1 MKIHKQNIIT
11 DMDIRLNIIDIVKA
25 EARID
30 RKVVIISSIIQF
42 IIYIILLQINVLLAK
57 LTMPLYFIFIAI
69 VLSNGAYEKDID
81 NIMYNYE
88 DKNDILRELKQFKI
102 DKKIKDSLCED
113 NSMLIKTQTRL
124 CVVVLEKMDII
135 KIVEREGKI
144 FIIAERGNSSYDLGQ
159 YSSISKAKRVLDNL
173 LRDYKEMYFD
183 AENDYWYMVYEMP
196 SYE

>member
-42 IIYIILLQINVLLAK
+42 AIYIILLKINVLLAK
-57 LTMPLYFIFIAI
+57 LTIPLYFIFIAI
-69 VLSNGAYEKDID
+69 VLSKGAYEKDID

-102 DKKIKDSLCED
+102 DKKIKD
-113 NSMLIKTQTRL
+113 
-124 CVVVLEKMDII
+124 
-135 KIVEREGKI
+135 
-144 FIIAERGNSSYDLGQ
+144 
-159 YSSISKAKRVLDNL
+159 
-173 LRDYKEMYFD
+173 
-183 AENDYWYMVYEMP
+183 
-196 SYE
+196 

>member
-42 IIYIILLQINVLLAK
+42 VIYIILLQINVLLAK

-69 VLSNGAYEKDID
+69 VLSSGAYEKDID

-102 DKKIKDSLCED
+102 DKKIKD
-113 NSMLIKTQTRL
+113 
-124 CVVVLEKMDII
+124 
-135 KIVEREGKI
+135 
-144 FIIAERGNSSYDLGQ
+144 
-159 YSSISKAKRVLDNL
+159 
-173 LRDYKEMYFD
+173 
-183 AENDYWYMVYEMP
+183 
-196 SYE
+196 

>member
-1 MKIHKQNIIT
+1 MTKIHKQDIIT

-42 IIYIILLQINVLLAK
+42 AIYIILLQFNVLLAK

-69 VLSNGAYEKDID
+69 VFSNGAYEKDID

-102 DKKIKDSLCED
+102 DKKIKD
-113 NSMLIKTQTRL
+113 
-124 CVVVLEKMDII
+124 
-135 KIVEREGKI
+135 
-144 FIIAERGNSSYDLGQ
+144 
-159 YSSISKAKRVLDNL
+159 
-173 LRDYKEMYFD
+173 
-183 AENDYWYMVYEMP
+183 
-196 SYE
+196 

>member
-42 IIYIILLQINVLLAK
+42 VIYIILLQINVLLAK

-69 VLSNGAYEKDID
+69 VLSSGAYEKDID

-88 DKNDILRELKQFKI
+88 NKNDILRELKQFKI
-102 DKKIKDSLCED
+102 DKKIKD
-113 NSMLIKTQTRL
+113 
-124 CVVVLEKMDII
+124 
-135 KIVEREGKI
+135 
-144 FIIAERGNSSYDLGQ
+144 
-159 YSSISKAKRVLDNL
+159 
-173 LRDYKEMYFD
+173 
-183 AENDYWYMVYEMP
+183 
-196 SYE
+196 

>member
-11 DMDIRLNIIDIVKA
+11 DMDIRLNIIDIVIS

-42 IIYIILLQINVLLAK
+42 VIYIILLQINVLLAK

-102 DKKIKDSLCED
+102 DKKIKD
-113 NSMLIKTQTRL
+113 
-124 CVVVLEKMDII
+124 
-135 KIVEREGKI
+135 
-144 FIIAERGNSSYDLGQ
+144 
-159 YSSISKAKRVLDNL
+159 
-173 LRDYKEMYFD
+173 
-183 AENDYWYMVYEMP
+183 
-196 SYE
+196 

>member
-42 IIYIILLQINVLLAK
+42 VIYIILLQINVLLAK

-69 VLSNGAYEKDID
+69 VLSNGTYEKDID

-102 DKKIKDSLCED
+102 DKKIKD
-113 NSMLIKTQTRL
+113 
-124 CVVVLEKMDII
+124 
-135 KIVEREGKI
+135 
-144 FIIAERGNSSYDLGQ
+144 
-159 YSSISKAKRVLDNL
+159 
-173 LRDYKEMYFD
+173 
-183 AENDYWYMVYEMP
+183 
-196 SYE
+196 

>member
-11 DMDIRLNIIDIVKA
+11 DMDIRLNIIDIVMS

-42 IIYIILLQINVLLAK
+42 VIYIILLQINVLLAK

-69 VLSNGAYEKDID
+69 VLSNSTYEKDID

-102 DKKIKDSLCED
+102 DKKIKD
-113 NSMLIKTQTRL
+113 
-124 CVVVLEKMDII
+124 
-135 KIVEREGKI
+135 
-144 FIIAERGNSSYDLGQ
+144 
-159 YSSISKAKRVLDNL
+159 
-173 LRDYKEMYFD
+173 
-183 AENDYWYMVYEMP
+183 
-196 SYE
+196 

>member
-42 IIYIILLQINVLLAK
+42 VIYIILLQFNMLIAK

-69 VLSNGAYEKDID
+69 VLSNSAYKKDID
-81 NIMYNYE
+81 NIMCDYQ

-102 DKKIKDSLCED
+102 DKKIKD
-113 NSMLIKTQTRL
+113 
-124 CVVVLEKMDII
+124 
-135 KIVEREGKI
+135 
-144 FIIAERGNSSYDLGQ
+144 
-159 YSSISKAKRVLDNL
+159 
-173 LRDYKEMYFD
+173 
-183 AENDYWYMVYEMP
+183 
-196 SYE
+196 

>member
-42 IIYIILLQINVLLAK
+42 VIYIILLQINVLLAK

-69 VLSNGAYEKDID
+69 VLSSGAYEKDID

-88 DKNDILRELKQFKI
+88 NKNDILRKLKQFKI
-102 DKKIKDSLCED
+102 DKKIKD
-113 NSMLIKTQTRL
+113 
-124 CVVVLEKMDII
+124 
-135 KIVEREGKI
+135 
-144 FIIAERGNSSYDLGQ
+144 
-159 YSSISKAKRVLDNL
+159 
-173 LRDYKEMYFD
+173 
-183 AENDYWYMVYEMP
+183 
-196 SYE
+196 

>member
-11 DMDIRLNIIDIVKA
+11 DMDIRLNIIDIVMS

-42 IIYIILLQINVLLAK
+42 IIYIVLLQFNVLLAK

-69 VLSNGAYEKDID
+69 VFSKGAYEKDID

-102 DKKIKDSLCED
+102 DKKIKD
-113 NSMLIKTQTRL
+113 
-124 CVVVLEKMDII
+124 
-135 KIVEREGKI
+135 
-144 FIIAERGNSSYDLGQ
+144 
-159 YSSISKAKRVLDNL
+159 
-173 LRDYKEMYFD
+173 
-183 AENDYWYMVYEMP
+183 
-196 SYE
+196 

>member
-42 IIYIILLQINVLLAK
+42 VIYIILLQINVLLAK
-57 LTMPLYFIFIAI
+57 LTMPLDFIFIAI

-88 DKNDILRELKQFKI
+88 DKNDILRQLKQFKI
-102 DKKIKDSLCED
+102 DKKIKD
-113 NSMLIKTQTRL
+113 
-124 CVVVLEKMDII
+124 
-135 KIVEREGKI
+135 
-144 FIIAERGNSSYDLGQ
+144 
-159 YSSISKAKRVLDNL
+159 
-173 LRDYKEMYFD
+173 
-183 AENDYWYMVYEMP
+183 
-196 SYE
+196 

>member
-42 IIYIILLQINVLLAK
+42 VIYIILLQINVLLAK

-69 VLSNGAYEKDID
+69 VLSSGAYEKDID
-81 NIMYNYE
+81 NIMCNYK

-102 DKKIKDSLCED
+102 DKKIKD
-113 NSMLIKTQTRL
+113 
-124 CVVVLEKMDII
+124 
-135 KIVEREGKI
+135 
-144 FIIAERGNSSYDLGQ
+144 
-159 YSSISKAKRVLDNL
+159 
-173 LRDYKEMYFD
+173 
-183 AENDYWYMVYEMP
+183 
-196 SYE
+196 